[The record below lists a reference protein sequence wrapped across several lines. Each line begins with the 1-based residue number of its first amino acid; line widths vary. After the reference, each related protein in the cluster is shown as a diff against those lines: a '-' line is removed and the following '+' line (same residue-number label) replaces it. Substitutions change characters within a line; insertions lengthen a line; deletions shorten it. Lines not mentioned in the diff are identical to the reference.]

1 MKIKKK
7 TKAKVEKKKDTMG
20 KIKHKKTEIDGIVF
34 ASKLEAQYYEKL
46 KLDLE
51 EGKIKDFS
59 LQPDFILQEKFIVV
73 DGEVIYGSDK
83 NFDKI
88 KRKTKAETIR
98 QIKYIGDFLVTDN
111 DGRQRVVD
119 TKGKSTTEFE
129 IKRKMFYAKY
139 PMYKLEILI
148 YDKKAEEWVDYYKYN
163 KELRAKKKA
172 KKTATA

>member
-1 MKIKKK
+1 MFKRAK
-7 TKAKVEKKKDTMG
+7 TNKKKDTMG
-20 KIKHKKTEIDGIVF
+20 KIKHKKTEIDGIIF

-46 KLDLE
+46 KKDLE

-59 LQPDFILQEKFIVV
+59 LQPEFILQEKFIVV
-73 DGEVIYGSDK
+73 DGEVIYGSNKD
-83 NFDKI
+83 FDKI
-88 KRKTKAETIR
+88 KRKTKAETVR

-111 DGRQRVVD
+111 DGQQRVVD

-129 IKRKMFYAKY
+129 IKKKMFFAKF

-148 YDKKAEEWVDYYKYN
+148 YDKKNDDWVDYYKYN

-172 KKTATA
+172 KKTLEIAL